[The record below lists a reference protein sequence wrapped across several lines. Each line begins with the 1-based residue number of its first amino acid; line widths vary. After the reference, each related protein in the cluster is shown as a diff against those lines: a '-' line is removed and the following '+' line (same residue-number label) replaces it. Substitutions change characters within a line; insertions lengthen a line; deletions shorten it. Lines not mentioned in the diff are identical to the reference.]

1 MDGYRPCKNAEAVIA
16 ERGYDPE
23 ADLEN
28 TPDSV
33 FCAHGAGVVVKWRD
47 VPEYMHLD
55 TGFGKAPPSE
65 ELSPTVR
72 RRNLDLDEKELEAIM
87 AREFGS
93 VRTILAPPA
102 RTVSAPGPQPL
113 AEKAPEH
120 IIVDGYNVIFAWD
133 ELKALAEK
141 SLDLARS
148 KLIEALINYQSCTRA
163 EVVLVFDA
171 YRVPGGTGAKYTE
184 AGLHIVYTRENETAD
199 MYIERLVD
207 EIGKNETVRVV
218 TSDSLVRLG
227 ALRAGVLRTSSAE
240 FKGEVERVLERIAAT
255 VQGNKQAVWKIE
267 DSQSASTISRIV
279 PSEGGS

>member
-1 MDGYRPCKNAEAVIA
+1 MYTTW
-16 ERGYDPE
+16 
-23 ADLEN
+23 LH
-28 TPDSV
+28 S
-33 FCAHGAGVVVKWRD
+33 
-47 VPEYMHLD
+47 
-55 TGFGKAPPSE
+55 APR
-65 ELSPTVR
+65 LS
-72 RRNLDLDEKELEAIM
+72 
-87 AREFGS
+87 
-93 VRTILAPPA
+93 
-102 RTVSAPGPQPL
+102 TVST
-113 AEKAPEH
+113 
-120 IIVDGYNVIFAWD
+120 V
-133 ELKALAEK
+133 ALGITA
-141 SLDLARS
+141 S
-148 KLIEALINYQSCTRA
+148 TRA
-163 EVVLVFDA
+163 EVVLAFDA